1 MDSIFQF
8 FFQLCNHSSL
18 AVSKMEFNSQY
29 RIAKSFTV
37 SREISVTL
45 TDRKDKRL
53 ETDPTVE
60 KGAKT
65 LNAW

>member
-1 MDSIFQF
+1 MDNIFQIVF
-8 FFQLCNHSSL
+8 LLCNHSSL
-18 AVSKMEFNSQY
+18 AVAKMGFNFQY

-37 SREISVTL
+37 SREISVIL